1 MFGALL
7 SSLGSIA
14 GMFGGGRA
22 DPNAQLNAEAS
33 IQNNKLREASS
44 NARNAAQI
52 SQRAGENQLASLGQN
67 AQLQQLALKSV
78 VDTFG
83 KSLLRNLR
91 R

>member
-7 SSLGSIA
+7 SSLGTIA

-33 IQNNKLREASS
+33 IQNNKLRAATDTA
-44 NARNAAQI
+44 NQAAQI
-52 SQRAGENQLASLGQN
+52 AQRAGENQLTSLNQN
-67 AQLQQLALKSV
+67 SQLQQAALRSV

-83 KSLLRNLR
+83 RSLLRNLGR
-91 R
+91 